1 MANVSLVGF
10 GRIGRDLFRQTL
22 GDTDINIVSI
32 SDTADKANLIYL
44 LKYDSIYGKLDAEIE
59 ESETG
64 IVVNGKENRQ
74 VDHLT
79 RNPSGQMPT
88 LELDNGNFV
97 SEITVIC
104 DYLDEQQGYTDLMG
118 KTSEARAETRMWT
131 RRIDLQIVEPLTNGF
146 RFSEGHDFF
155 KDRLRLI
162 PQAADDLKTLA
173 QERITWLDEQIKDKE
188 FICGDRFSLA
198 DIMFYRLFRFI
209 FK

>member
-1 MANVSLVGF
+1 MKLYNSIGPNPHVVRMFIHELGLKLETVDVDLMAG
-10 GRIGRDLFRQTL
+10 
-22 GDTDINIVSI
+22 
-32 SDTADKANLIYL
+32 
-44 LKYDSIYGKLDAEIE
+44 
-59 ESETG
+59 
-64 IVVNGKENRQ
+64 ENRQ

-173 QERITWLDEQIKDKE
+173 QERITWLDGQIKDKE
-188 FICGDRFSLA
+188 YICGDRFSLA
-198 DIMFYRLFRFI
+198 DIMFYCFLNFGTTVGQPLNDDNKNVVNLYNKIHSRESASA
-209 FK
+209 

>member
-1 MANVSLVGF
+1 MKLYNSIGPNPHVVRMFIQELGIDIDSVEVDLMAG
-10 GRIGRDLFRQTL
+10 
-22 GDTDINIVSI
+22 
-32 SDTADKANLIYL
+32 
-44 LKYDSIYGKLDAEIE
+44 
-59 ESETG
+59 
-64 IVVNGKENRQ
+64 ENRQ
-74 VDHLT
+74 TGHLS

-88 LELDNGNFV
+88 LELDNGDFI

-104 DYLDEQQGYTDLMG
+104 DYLDEQQGYTDLIG
-118 KTSEARAETRMWT
+118 KTPEDRAETRMWT

-198 DIMFYRLFRFI
+198 DIMFYCFLNFGTTVGQPLNEDNKNVVNLYNKIHSRQSASA
-209 FK
+209 

>member
-1 MANVSLVGF
+1 MKLYNSIGPNPHVVRMFVQELGVELETVEVDLMAG
-10 GRIGRDLFRQTL
+10 
-22 GDTDINIVSI
+22 
-32 SDTADKANLIYL
+32 
-44 LKYDSIYGKLDAEIE
+44 
-59 ESETG
+59 
-64 IVVNGKENRQ
+64 ENRQ
-74 VDHLT
+74 GDHLT

-88 LELDNGNFV
+88 LELDNGNFI

-104 DYLDEQQGYTDLMG
+104 DYLDELQGYTDLMG

-173 QERITWLDEQIKDKE
+173 QERITWLDGQIKDKE

-198 DIMFYRLFRFI
+198 DIMFYCFLNFGTTVGQPLNEDNKNVVNFYNKIHSRPSASA
-209 FK
+209 

>member
-1 MANVSLVGF
+1 MKLYNSIGPNPHVVRMFVQELGVELETVEVDLMAG
-10 GRIGRDLFRQTL
+10 
-22 GDTDINIVSI
+22 
-32 SDTADKANLIYL
+32 
-44 LKYDSIYGKLDAEIE
+44 
-59 ESETG
+59 
-64 IVVNGKENRQ
+64 ENRQ
-74 VDHLT
+74 EDHLT

-88 LELDNGNFV
+88 LELDNGDFI

-104 DYLDEQQGYTDLMG
+104 DYLDELQGYTDLMG

-173 QERITWLDEQIKDKE
+173 QERITWLDGQIKDKQ

-198 DIMFYRLFRFI
+198 DIMFYCFLNFGTTVGQPLNEDNKNVVNLYNKIHSRQSASA
-209 FK
+209 

>member
-1 MANVSLVGF
+1 MKLYNSIGPNPHVVRMFIQELGVELETVEVDLMAG
-10 GRIGRDLFRQTL
+10 
-22 GDTDINIVSI
+22 
-32 SDTADKANLIYL
+32 
-44 LKYDSIYGKLDAEIE
+44 
-59 ESETG
+59 
-64 IVVNGKENRQ
+64 ENRQ
-74 VDHLT
+74 EDHLT

-88 LELDNGNFV
+88 LELDNGDFI

-104 DYLDEQQGYTDLMG
+104 DYLDELQGYTDLMG

-173 QERITWLDEQIKDKE
+173 QERITWLDGQIKDKQ

-198 DIMFYRLFRFI
+198 DIMFYCFLNFGTTVGQPLNEDNKNVVNLYNKIHSRPSASA
-209 FK
+209 

>member
-1 MANVSLVGF
+1 MKLYNSIGPNPHVVRMFIQELGIDIDSVEVDLMAG
-10 GRIGRDLFRQTL
+10 
-22 GDTDINIVSI
+22 
-32 SDTADKANLIYL
+32 
-44 LKYDSIYGKLDAEIE
+44 
-59 ESETG
+59 
-64 IVVNGKENRQ
+64 ENRQ
-74 VDHLT
+74 QDHLT

-88 LELDNGNFV
+88 LELDNGDFI

-104 DYLDEQQGYTDLMG
+104 DYLDEQQGYTDLIG
-118 KTSEARAETRMWT
+118 KTPEDRAETRMWT

-173 QERITWLDEQIKDKE
+173 QERITWLDEQIKEKE

-198 DIMFYRLFRFI
+198 DIMFYCFLNFGTTVGQPLNEDNKNVVNLYNKIHSRQSAST
-209 FK
+209 

>member
-1 MANVSLVGF
+1 MKLYNSIGPNPHVVRMFIQELGIDIESVEVDLMAG
-10 GRIGRDLFRQTL
+10 
-22 GDTDINIVSI
+22 
-32 SDTADKANLIYL
+32 
-44 LKYDSIYGKLDAEIE
+44 
-59 ESETG
+59 
-64 IVVNGKENRQ
+64 ENRQ
-74 VDHLT
+74 QDHLT

-88 LELDNGNFV
+88 LELDNGDFI

-104 DYLDEQQGYTDLMG
+104 DYLDEQQGYTDLIG
-118 KTSEARAETRMWT
+118 KTPEDRAETRMWT

-198 DIMFYRLFRFI
+198 DIMFYCFLNFGTTVGQPLNEDNKNVVNLYNKIHSRQSASA
-209 FK
+209 

>member
-1 MANVSLVGF
+1 MKLYNSIGPNPHVVRMFIHELGLELETVEVDLMAG
-10 GRIGRDLFRQTL
+10 
-22 GDTDINIVSI
+22 
-32 SDTADKANLIYL
+32 
-44 LKYDSIYGKLDAEIE
+44 
-59 ESETG
+59 
-64 IVVNGKENRQ
+64 ENRQ
-74 VDHLT
+74 TDHLS

-88 LELDNGNFV
+88 LELDNGDFI

-173 QERITWLDEQIKDKE
+173 QERITWLDGQIKDKE
-188 FICGDRFSLA
+188 YICGDRFSLA
-198 DIMFYRLFRFI
+198 DIMFYCFLNFGTTVGQPLNEDNKNVVNLYNKIHSRPSALA
-209 FK
+209 

>member
-1 MANVSLVGF
+1 MKLYNSIGPNPHVVRMFIQELGIDLESVEVDLMAG
-10 GRIGRDLFRQTL
+10 
-22 GDTDINIVSI
+22 
-32 SDTADKANLIYL
+32 
-44 LKYDSIYGKLDAEIE
+44 
-59 ESETG
+59 
-64 IVVNGKENRQ
+64 ENRQ
-74 VDHLT
+74 QDHLT

-88 LELDNGNFV
+88 LELDNGEFI

-104 DYLDEQQGYTDLMG
+104 DYLDEQQGYTDLIG
-118 KTSEARAETRMWT
+118 KTPEDRAETRMWT

-173 QERITWLDEQIKDKE
+173 QERITWLDDQIKDKE

-198 DIMFYRLFRFI
+198 DIMFYCFLNFGTTVGQPLNEDNKNVVNLYNKIHSRQSASA
-209 FK
+209 

>member
-1 MANVSLVGF
+1 MKLYNSIGPNPHVVRMFVQELGVELETVEVDLMAG
-10 GRIGRDLFRQTL
+10 
-22 GDTDINIVSI
+22 
-32 SDTADKANLIYL
+32 
-44 LKYDSIYGKLDAEIE
+44 
-59 ESETG
+59 
-64 IVVNGKENRQ
+64 ENRQ
-74 VDHLT
+74 EDHLT

-88 LELDNGNFV
+88 LELDNGDFI

-104 DYLDEQQGYTDLMG
+104 DYLDELQGYTDLMG

-173 QERITWLDEQIKDKE
+173 QERITWLDGQIKDKQ
-188 FICGDRFSLA
+188 FICGNRFSLA
-198 DIMFYRLFRFI
+198 DIMFYCFLNFGTTVGQPLNEDNKNVVNLYNKIHSRPSASA
-209 FK
+209 

>member
-1 MANVSLVGF
+1 MKLYNSIGPNPHVVRMFVQELGVELETVEVDLMAG
-10 GRIGRDLFRQTL
+10 
-22 GDTDINIVSI
+22 
-32 SDTADKANLIYL
+32 
-44 LKYDSIYGKLDAEIE
+44 
-59 ESETG
+59 
-64 IVVNGKENRQ
+64 ENRQ
-74 VDHLT
+74 EDHLT

-88 LELDNGNFV
+88 LELDNGDFI

-104 DYLDEQQGYTDLMG
+104 DYLDELQGCTDLIG
-118 KTSEARAETRMWT
+118 KTSEAKAETRMWT

-173 QERITWLDEQIKDKE
+173 QERITWLDGQIKDKQ

-198 DIMFYRLFRFI
+198 DIMFYCFLNFGTTVGQPLNEDNKNVVNLYNKIHSRPSASA
-209 FK
+209 

>member
-1 MANVSLVGF
+1 MKLYNSIGPNPHVVRMFIQELGIDLESVEVDLMAG
-10 GRIGRDLFRQTL
+10 
-22 GDTDINIVSI
+22 
-32 SDTADKANLIYL
+32 
-44 LKYDSIYGKLDAEIE
+44 
-59 ESETG
+59 
-64 IVVNGKENRQ
+64 ENRQ
-74 VDHLT
+74 QDHLI

-88 LELDNGNFV
+88 LELDNGDFI

-104 DYLDEQQGYTDLMG
+104 DFLDEQQGYTDLIG
-118 KTSEARAETRMWT
+118 KTPEDRAETRMWT

-198 DIMFYRLFRFI
+198 DIMFYCFLNFGTTVGQPLNEDNKNVVNLYNKIHSRQSASA
-209 FK
+209 

>member
-1 MANVSLVGF
+1 MKLYNSIGPNPHVVRMFIHELGLELETVDVDLMAG
-10 GRIGRDLFRQTL
+10 
-22 GDTDINIVSI
+22 
-32 SDTADKANLIYL
+32 
-44 LKYDSIYGKLDAEIE
+44 
-59 ESETG
+59 
-64 IVVNGKENRQ
+64 ENRQ

-198 DIMFYRLFRFI
+198 DIMFYCFLNFGTTVGQPLNEDNKNVVNLYNKIHSRPSASA
-209 FK
+209 

>member
-1 MANVSLVGF
+1 MKLYNSIGPNPQVVRMFVQELGVELETVEVDLMAG
-10 GRIGRDLFRQTL
+10 
-22 GDTDINIVSI
+22 
-32 SDTADKANLIYL
+32 
-44 LKYDSIYGKLDAEIE
+44 
-59 ESETG
+59 
-64 IVVNGKENRQ
+64 ENRQ
-74 VDHLT
+74 EDHLT

-88 LELDNGNFV
+88 LELDNGDFI

-104 DYLDEQQGYTDLMG
+104 DYLDELQGYTDLMG

-173 QERITWLDEQIKDKE
+173 QERITWLNGQIKDKE

-198 DIMFYRLFRFI
+198 DIMFYCFLNFGTTVGQPLNEDNKNVVNLYNKIHSRPSASA
-209 FK
+209 

>member
-1 MANVSLVGF
+1 MKLYNSIGPNPHVVRMFVQELGVELETVEVDLMAG
-10 GRIGRDLFRQTL
+10 
-22 GDTDINIVSI
+22 
-32 SDTADKANLIYL
+32 
-44 LKYDSIYGKLDAEIE
+44 
-59 ESETG
+59 
-64 IVVNGKENRQ
+64 ENRQ
-74 VDHLT
+74 EDHLT

-88 LELDNGNFV
+88 LELDNGDFI

-104 DYLDEQQGYTDLMG
+104 DYLDELKGYTDLMG

-173 QERITWLDEQIKDKE
+173 QERITWLDGQIKDKE

-198 DIMFYRLFRFI
+198 DIMFYCFLNFGTTVGQPLNEDNKNIVNLYNKIHSRPSASA
-209 FK
+209 

>member
-1 MANVSLVGF
+1 MKLYNSIGPNPHVVRMFIHELGLELETVEVDLMAG
-10 GRIGRDLFRQTL
+10 
-22 GDTDINIVSI
+22 
-32 SDTADKANLIYL
+32 
-44 LKYDSIYGKLDAEIE
+44 
-59 ESETG
+59 
-64 IVVNGKENRQ
+64 ENRQ
-74 VDHLT
+74 TGHLS

-88 LELDNGNFV
+88 LELDNGDFI

-198 DIMFYRLFRFI
+198 DIMFYCFLNFGTTVGQPLNEDNKNVVNLYNKIHSRPSASA
-209 FK
+209 

>member
-1 MANVSLVGF
+1 MKLYNSIGPNPHVVRMFIQELGIDLESVEVDLMAG
-10 GRIGRDLFRQTL
+10 
-22 GDTDINIVSI
+22 
-32 SDTADKANLIYL
+32 
-44 LKYDSIYGKLDAEIE
+44 
-59 ESETG
+59 
-64 IVVNGKENRQ
+64 ENRQ
-74 VDHLT
+74 QDHLS

-88 LELDNGNFV
+88 LELDNGDFI

-104 DYLDEQQGYTDLMG
+104 DYLDELQGYTDLMG

-173 QERITWLDEQIKDKE
+173 QERITWLDGQIKDKQ

-198 DIMFYRLFRFI
+198 DIMFYCFLNFGTTVGQPLNEDNKNIVNLYNKIHSRQSASA
-209 FK
+209 

>member
-1 MANVSLVGF
+1 MKLYNSIGPNPHVVRMFVQELGVELETVEVDLMAG
-10 GRIGRDLFRQTL
+10 
-22 GDTDINIVSI
+22 
-32 SDTADKANLIYL
+32 
-44 LKYDSIYGKLDAEIE
+44 
-59 ESETG
+59 
-64 IVVNGKENRQ
+64 ENRQ
-74 VDHLT
+74 EDHLT

-88 LELDNGNFV
+88 LELDNGDFI

-104 DYLDEQQGYTDLMG
+104 DYLDELQGYTDLMG

-173 QERITWLDEQIKDKE
+173 QERITWLDGQIKDKQ

-198 DIMFYRLFRFI
+198 DIMFYCFLNFGTTVGQPLNEDNKNIVNLYNKIHSRPSASA
-209 FK
+209 